1 LDQQRRT
8 QEQQR
13 QQQIQQQ
20 HVQRLETQLQQQQI
34 QQQQNQ
40 QQQQRIAA
48 SQAAAAAANAA
59 AQAQAAASQQTQQTK
74 QTEQTQQ
81 IQQIVNTQQEIQNT
95 LQGFQQNLNQQFVAP
110 TVTHTVQSQPC
121 AGGGA
126 GWLPAPCGRF
136 RSLNIGLTDG
146 PKIDEPSPKG
156 IESAGYFPQEL
167 DVDIELLNQMNY
179 Y

>member
-59 AQAQAAASQQTQQTK
+59 AQAQAAASQQTK

-81 IQQIVNTQQEIQNT
+81 IQQILSTQQETQNT
-95 LQGFQQNLNQQFVAP
+95 LQGFQENLNQQFVAP
-110 TVTHTVQSQPC
+110 TVVQSQPC